1 MHAAGPLGDTGT
13 LACQGQW
20 LVHKTFTITSSQGL
34 QLNEYLPFLQAQ
46 LALQQLF
53 ALVAVAWR
61 VLLAPH
67 QPDKAAAADVG
78 HQTVDLTLNEGD
90 HSPGPSSAE
99 QVLPE
104 DLLWLATLLQWGP
117 LCGSHPATIG
127 AWAST
132 LVKVCMPVNSTGGC
146 CGKAKQLPGCTAA
159 LSNKRCTWSWSS
171 KQPLVKLHTR
181 CKKWRSLQAVATV
194 CVNCRCCSSQA
205 CPGQMLCLH
214 MCWTPRHASCE

>member
-13 LACQGQW
+13 LACQGQC
-20 LVHKTFTITSSQGL
+20 LVRKTFTITSSQGL

-67 QPDKAAAADVG
+67 QPDKAAAGDDG

-132 LVKVCMPVNSTGGC
+132 LVKVCMPVISTGGC
-146 CGKAKQLPGCTAA
+146 CGKAKQQPCQPNTARGPGF
-159 LSNKRCTWSWSS
+159 RMM
-171 KQPLVKLHTR
+171 QFLVKLLVTSYYTR
-181 CKKWRSLQAVATV
+181 CKQVRSLQAVATAAV
-194 CVNCRCCSSQA
+194 C
-205 CPGQMLCLH
+205 
-214 MCWTPRHASCE
+214 